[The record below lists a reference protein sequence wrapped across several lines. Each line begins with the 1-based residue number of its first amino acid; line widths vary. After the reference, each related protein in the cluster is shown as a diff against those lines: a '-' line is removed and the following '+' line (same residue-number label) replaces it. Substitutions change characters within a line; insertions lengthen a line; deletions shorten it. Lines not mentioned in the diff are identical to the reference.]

1 MPKLT
6 VLRACLAS
14 IAVLAG
20 LSAAIAQTSSKSD
33 GQTAVAT
40 FAGGCF
46 WCVEEAFDK
55 VPGVISTVSGF
66 MGGMMANPSY
76 EQVMSKKTGHAE
88 VVQVTYDP
96 GKVSYQQLVEW
107 FWRNIDPVDATGQFC
122 DKGNPY
128 RPAIFV
134 HGEEQKK
141 VAEASKA
148 ALGASG
154 KLKQPIAAEITA
166 AGPFYKAEE
175 YHQDYYKKNPFKYQY
190 YKTGCGRAQRLEQ
203 IWGPPTGPPTQ

>member
-14 IAVLAG
+14 LAVLAG